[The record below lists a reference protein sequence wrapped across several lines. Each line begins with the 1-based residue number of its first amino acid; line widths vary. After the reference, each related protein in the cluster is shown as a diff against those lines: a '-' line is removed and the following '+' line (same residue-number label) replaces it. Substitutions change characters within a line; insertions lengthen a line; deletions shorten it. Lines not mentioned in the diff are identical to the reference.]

1 MFDTKLTAHL
11 AELSK
16 LEFTPE
22 ELDQI
27 TGEMDAIVALMD
39 TVADADVDQEFAAV
53 DATALAELRADEPRA
68 SMDRAD
74 ILANAKEGTDT
85 CFKVPKVV

>member
-16 LEFTPE
+16 LEFTPK
-22 ELDQI
+22 ELEKI

-39 TVADADVDQEFAAV
+39 TVADADCENDFAAV
-53 DATALAELRADEPRA
+53 CAVGLTDLRADEPQP
-68 SMDRAD
+68 SMDRED
-74 ILANAKEGTDT
+74 ILANAKESADT